1 MSRKQ
6 VLRAEETKKAIL
18 SEAGKLFA
26 EQGFHAVT
34 MREIA
39 KKAGCSHT
47 TIYIYFTDK
56 ETLLYQ
62 LSMPPLKELQHL
74 DHVGAIKKILQF
86 QITQTDP
93 YVYCGHDK
101 EIFYSAACSK
111 RMEKLIKA
119 KGCFPLALILSI
131 YNRLINRRS
140 PGMCHKYRH
149 HSRLCP
155 HMGCRIGLARRKV
168 YLTYCHIVLHRRK
181 VCHNRCHK
189 RLLR

>member
-6 VLRAEETKKAIL
+6 VFRAEETKKAIL
-18 SEAGKLFA
+18 SVAGKLFA

-74 DHVGAIKKILQF
+74 DHVGAIKGNY
-86 QITQTDP
+86 TDRSLCLLRP
-93 YVYCGHDK
+93 RQR
-101 EIFYSAACSK
+101 IFYSAACSK

-119 KGCFPLALILSI
+119 KGCFPLAFRLSI
-131 YNRLINRRS
+131 T
-140 PGMCHKYRH
+140 
-149 HSRLCP
+149 
-155 HMGCRIGLARRKV
+155 GL
-168 YLTYCHIVLHRRK
+168 
-181 VCHNRCHK
+181 
-189 RLLR
+189 